1 MKKLFLLF
9 LLTGCA
15 NVNTPHYEPADN
27 EEYIE
32 QLEATTD
39 QKIKAD
45 TLQVYTY
52 VGAALFAA
60 GVIMVALTPRFKS
73 GIVIILGGLLAMGTP
88 FILNA
93 VWFDWVFGV
102 GIGIALFYILYFLF
116 RKTADYISSK
126 RNDSNNE

>member
-1 MKKLFLLF
+1 MKKLFLLL

-15 NVNTPHYEPADN
+15 SVNTPHYEPADN

-60 GVIMVALTPRFKS
+60 GVLLVALTPRFKS
-73 GIVIILGGLLAMGTP
+73 GVVITLGGLLAMGTP

-102 GIGIALFYILYFLF
+102 AVSIALVYLLYFLF

-126 RNDSNNE
+126 RNNGDGE